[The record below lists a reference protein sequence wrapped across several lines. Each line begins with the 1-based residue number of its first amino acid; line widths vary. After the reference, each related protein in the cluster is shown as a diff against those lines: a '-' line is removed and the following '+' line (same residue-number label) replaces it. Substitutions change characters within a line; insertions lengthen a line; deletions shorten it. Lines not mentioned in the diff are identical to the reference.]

1 MFSTQGK
8 HVHILTQLHIDI
20 ARNATD
26 DFNLFHDPMRWQCI
40 SGNPFQG
47 TIALGFQ
54 LGLFVET
61 QISQGGSTIKPRQ
74 YSVYEFSFVNP
85 AKVGDELNLMVKP
98 ARVSK
103 THMGEQESQRLIL
116 KASGKLSL
124 TGFYRQS
131 DYLSV
136 TSSLLEYSKDQISKM
151 LDRTLLDDSIFLKR
165 KWMIVGNAKN
175 YLLSAFADQ
184 TQYID
189 EFANKVRFPQFYPL
203 SLMSSAMLERA
214 QTLGYDLTQNPMI
227 YVSQNM
233 CINNQQLA
241 QLKSNDCLNILV
253 APVEEDPCH
262 LTCVGWVNSESPL
275 FCAEVKLMPLS
286 DML

>member
-1 MFSTQGK
+1 M
-8 HVHILTQLHIDI
+8 HILTQLHIDI

-26 DFNLFHDPMRWQCI
+26 DFNLFHDPLRWQRI
-40 SGNPFQG
+40 AGNPFQG

-61 QISQGGSTIKPRQ
+61 QINQSASTIEQRQ

-85 AKVGDELNLMVKP
+85 AKEGDELSLILKS
-98 ARVSK
+98 ARISK
-103 THMGEQESQRLIL
+103 TPMGEQESQRLIL
-116 KASGKLSL
+116 KASGKPSL
-124 TGFYRQS
+124 MGFYRQS

-136 TSSLLEYSKDQISKM
+136 SSPLLRYDKGHLSKM
-151 LDRTLLDDSIFLKR
+151 PDRTLLNDSAFLKR

-189 EFANKVRFPQFYPL
+189 EFANTVCFPQFYPL

-214 QTLGYDLTQNPMI
+214 QALGYDLISNPMI

-233 CINNQQLA
+233 CIDNQQLA
-241 QLKSNDCLNILV
+241 QLKSNDCLNMLV
-253 APVEEDPCH
+253 APVEKDPSH
-262 LTCVGWVNSESPL
+262 LTCAGWVNSESPL

-286 DML
+286 DMLKSYS

>member
-1 MFSTQGK
+1 MHK
-8 HVHILTQLHIDI
+8 LTQLHIDI

-54 LGLFVET
+54 LGLYVET
-61 QISQGGSTIKPRQ
+61 QINRNESAIDQRQ
-74 YSVYEFSFVNP
+74 YSVYEFTFVNP
-85 AKVGDELNLMVKP
+85 AKVGDELNLVLKR
-98 ARVSK
+98 ARVAQTEK
-103 THMGEQESQRLIL
+103 GAQESQRLIL
-116 KASGKLSL
+116 KASGKTCLM
-124 TGFYRQS
+124 GFYRQS
-131 DYLSV
+131 DYQSI
-136 TSSLLEYSKDQISKM
+136 TSSLLKYSNDQVSKM
-151 LDRTLLDDSIFLKR
+151 TDRTLLDDGVFIKR
-165 KWMIVGNAKN
+165 KWMIVGNVKN

-184 TQYID
+184 AQYVD
-189 EFANKVRFPQFYPL
+189 EFANKVRFPKFYPL

-214 QTLGYDLTQNPMI
+214 QALDYDLIQNPMI

-233 CINNQQLA
+233 CIDNQQLA

-253 APVEEDPCH
+253 APVETDPCH
-262 LTCVGWVNSESPL
+262 LTCAGWANSEQPL

-286 DML
+286 DMLKADE